1 MESNEK
7 EQKHLEGTLKEMHR
21 GKVEEFL
28 LQDLQPDTQRLEIEE
43 VARVVITPNGVEI
56 YTFDD
61 KVVFI
66 SFQSK
71 LNVERLKWVA
81 DGENKVLRPQDEPA

>member
-7 EQKHLEGTLKEMHR
+7 EQKNLEGTIKEMHR

-28 LQDLQPDTQRLEIEE
+28 LQDLQPDTQRLEVEE

-71 LNVERLKWVA
+71 LNVERLKWVD